1 MRQTPA
7 IWVEPSVDVVEG
19 YVTAELRAWLRRMHD
34 EMHATSVFVTHDQEE
49 AMELA
54 DRIVLMNRG
63 RVEQAGDP
71 PDLYERPANDFVMRF
86 LGSVTSF
93 GDLLLRPHDVE
104 VRREPAASTREAT
117 VERLVHLGFEV
128 RAELVLPDRQ
138 RLLAQLS
145 RAEARELDLKRDQT
159 VHVRPRRAPVFRQ
172 GPVGVPC
179 WADERRDQG

>member
-128 RAELVLPDRQ
+128 RAELVLPDASACSPSSPAQ
-138 RLLAQLS
+138 RPGS
-145 RAEARELDLKRDQT
+145 WT
-159 VHVRPRRAPVFRQ
+159 
-172 GPVGVPC
+172 
-179 WADERRDQG
+179 